1 MKIQLKKQNRHQ
13 EEPANQTAIQAKSLT
28 DIRPMDNTLAAPQ
41 RPQTEE
47 INHQQIQKKQGFN
60 FAEIPISG
68 KTEGSA
74 ARVQPKFNLSLQKK
88 LTVGQ
93 AGDKYEQEADHV
105 AEKVVKQIN
114 TPTTEKATSS
124 KGVQRQEEEEIQA
137 KADISDLQREG
148 EEEEEVQAK
157 ADSSAIQREG
167 EEEEEV
173 QAKADSSAI
182 QREGEEEEEVQAKAD
197 SSAIQREGEKEEELQ
212 AKSDSSA
219 IQREGEEEEELQ
231 AKSDSSAIQREGEE
245 EEELQA
251 KSDSSAIQREG
262 EEEEE
267 LQAKSDISAIQREG
281 EEEEELQAKPQ
292 NKALGGGAVSTD
304 IETTIQSAKS
314 GGSPLDAGLQSKMG
328 KAMGA
333 DFSGVKVH
341 TDSQSD
347 KLNRSL
353 SSRAF
358 ATGPNLFFKQG
369 EYNPGSRSGQELIAH
384 ELTHVVQQGA
394 SPVQAKRESV
404 THSTGANSVMLQ
416 MKKYIVKDNAH
427 ARDESLKNE
436 GIKYK
441 SGQEIEISDDPKEHK
456 IEATGNNKWYRIK
469 GSNPPQYIRA
479 TRLQL
484 YGTYIPQEKR
494 VKESDVKTENDKK
507 DGTKKRSTEIVKD
520 LLKVEKRN
528 FKDKH
533 GDTKTEEMTL
543 AKQIDLGKD
552 FLTDEAVKAIEELSA
567 IPNGKTFLSQNGMLT
582 QEEVAE
588 IAVDK
593 KVFGDWERV
602 EEHDFRRGLG
612 EIVPDV
618 RGEAV
623 LSPIKRL
630 QIATYQRDLGI
641 KNEKFRQTP
650 GYLRYEANQLKK
662 GSQEH
667 KKNIYEKDTK
677 MWEQT
682 LENKTNSEDKS
693 LEKYKEQTESAN
705 SILRRIFIILHDGL
719 KYRDDQKQNIF
730 KDWDESVAVALSHGG
745 RVMINLPP
753 IKQNENENEFIQW
766 LFGASPESDLTR
778 KPQSYD
784 KIKNPNNKS
793 DHYKA
798 KVDTRIASSHN
809 VKVTESSLEEEKSN
823 TFDIKGKTGLKSTI
837 KHYGMDIPLGGLG
850 NEDLAGD
857 AILPDGRHGHIYIYY
872 RPPSL
877 TLPGSVLIGA
887 ETSRM
892 AHTDVFGM
900 YHDQRGAPAEFS
912 STGTSK
918 GGRIG
923 GEFGGRVVDYTKTG
937 TKTEKHLIGKDTTKN
952 VLEVKDSN
960 WLQRLRRAEQN
971 VQAGLITSKEL
982 VGKASKEVEQKLF
995 AERPSKI
1002 PEEQPLSTENANN
1015 SASLETEEENI
1026 NQETENN
1033 LNTEQKEEEQP

>member
-13 EEPANQTAIQAKSLT
+13 PESVNQTGIQAKSLT
-28 DIRPMDNTLAAPQ
+28 DIRPMDNALVTPQ
-41 RPQTEE
+41 KHQTED

-60 FAEIPISG
+60 FAEIPITGNTDRS
-68 KTEGSA
+68 TS
-74 ARVQPKFNLSLQKK
+74 RIQPKFNLPLQKK
-88 LTVGQ
+88 LTVGE
-93 AGDKYEQEADHV
+93 AGDKYEQEADSV
-105 AEKVVKQIN
+105 AEKVVKKIN
-114 TPTTEKATSS
+114 TPSGEQSTSGQ
-124 KGVQRQEEEEIQA
+124 GVQRQEEEDLQM
-137 KADISDLQREG
+137 KPDISSIQRQEG
-148 EEEEEVQAK
+148 EEEE
-157 ADSSAIQREG
+157 I
-167 EEEEEV
+167 
-173 QAKADSSAI
+173 
-182 QREGEEEEEVQAKAD
+182 
-197 SSAIQREGEKEEELQ
+197 Q
-212 AKSDSSA
+212 AKSTQPDQQVMAGGDASTELETS
-219 IQREGEEEEELQ
+219 IQT
-231 AKSDSSAIQREGEE
+231 AK
-245 EEELQA
+245 
-251 KSDSSAIQREG
+251 
-262 EEEEE
+262 
-267 LQAKSDISAIQREG
+267 
-281 EEEEELQAKPQ
+281 
-292 NKALGGGAVSTD
+292 GGG
-304 IETTIQSAKS
+304 Q
-314 GGSPLDAGLQSKMG
+314 PLDGGLQRKMG

-358 ATGPNLFFKQG
+358 ATGPNLFFKRG

-394 SPVQAKRESV
+394 SPIQSKRESV
-404 THSTGANSVMLQ
+404 THSTGSNSVMLQ
-416 MKKYIVKDNAH
+416 MKKYTVKDNAH

-441 SGQEIEISDDPKEHK
+441 SGQEIEISDNPKDHI

-469 GSNPPQYIRA
+469 DSNPPQYIRA

-484 YGTYIPQEKR
+484 YGTYIPEKSR
-494 VKESDVKTENDKK
+494 VKESEVKTENDEK
-507 DGTKKRSTEIVKD
+507 DETKKPSKEIVKD
-520 LLKVEKRN
+520 LLKVENRK

-533 GDTKTEEMTL
+533 GDIKSEKMTL

-552 FLTDEAVKAIEELSA
+552 FLPDEAVKAIEELSA
-567 IPNGKTFLSQNGMLT
+567 IPKGKTFLSQNGMLT

-602 EEHDFRRGLG
+602 EEHDFSNWTGGKRSGL
-612 EIVPDV
+612 VPDV

-623 LSPIKRL
+623 LSPIQRL

-641 KNEKFRQTP
+641 KDEKFRQTP

-662 GSQEH
+662 GSDDKY

-682 LENKTNSEDKS
+682 LDNQTNSKDES
-693 LEKYKEQTESAN
+693 LEKYKEQTDSAN

-719 KYRDDQKQNIF
+719 KYREDQKQNIF

-753 IKQNENENEFIQW
+753 IKQDENENEFIQW
-766 LFGASPESDLTR
+766 LFGASPESDQTR
-778 KPQSYD
+778 KPQSYN
-784 KIKNPNNKS
+784 KIKDPNNKS

-823 TFDIKGKTGLKSTI
+823 TFDVKGKTGLKSTI

-857 AILPDGRHGHIYIYY
+857 VILPDGRHGHIYIYY

-923 GEFGGRVVDYTKTG
+923 GEFGGRVVDYTKTV
-937 TKTEKHLIGKDTTKN
+937 TKTEKRRLLPDTTKD
-952 VLEVKDSN
+952 VLEVKDPN
-960 WLQRLRRAEQN
+960 WLQRLRQAEQN

-982 VGKASKEVEQKLF
+982 VGKASKEVEKKLF
-995 AERPSKI
+995 SP
-1002 PEEQPLSTENANN
+1002 PEEQSLSAENANN
-1015 SASLETEEENI
+1015 SASSEIEDENM
-1026 NQETENN
+1026 NQETQNN
-1033 LNTEQKEEEQP
+1033 VNTEQEENE

>member
-1 MKIQLKKQNRHQ
+1 MKVRLKKQNRH
-13 EEPANQTAIQAKSLT
+13 EVESVNQTGIQAKSLT
-28 DIRPMDNTLAAPQ
+28 DIRPMDNALAAPQ
-41 RPQTEE
+41 KPQTQE

-68 KTEGSA
+68 NTDESA
-74 ARVQPKFNLSLQKK
+74 ARIQPKFNLSLQKK
-88 LTVGQ
+88 LTVGA
-93 AGDKYEQEADHV
+93 AGDKYEQEADSV

-114 TPTTEKATSS
+114 TPSGEQSTSGQ
-124 KGVQRQEEEEIQA
+124 GVQRQEA
-137 KADISDLQREG
+137 
-148 EEEEEVQAK
+148 EEEELQAK
-157 ADSSAIQREG
+157 SDISNIQREG
-167 EEEEEV
+167 EEEEEI
-173 QAKADSSAI
+173 QAKSDISNI
-182 QREGEEEEEVQAKAD
+182 QREGEEEEE
-197 SSAIQREGEKEEELQ
+197 IQ
-212 AKSDSSA
+212 AKSDISN
-219 IQREGEEEEELQ
+219 IQREGEEEEIQ
-231 AKSDSSAIQREGEE
+231 AKPDISNIQREGEE
-245 EEELQA
+245 EE
-251 KSDSSAIQREG
+251 I
-262 EEEEE
+262 
-267 LQAKSDISAIQREG
+267 QAKSDISAIQREG
-281 EEEEELQAKPQ
+281 EEEEIQAKSDISAIQREGEEEEIQAKPQ
-292 NKALGGGAVSTD
+292 NKSLGGGAVSTD

-314 GGSPLDAGLQSKMG
+314 GGSPLDAGLQQKMG

-341 TDSQSD
+341 TDSQAD

-358 ATGPNLFFKQG
+358 ATGPNLFFKRG

-394 SPVQAKRESV
+394 SKIQSKRESV
-404 THSTGANSVMLQ
+404 THSTGSNSVMLQ
-416 MKKYIVKDNAH
+416 MKKYTVKDTAQ
-427 ARDESLKNE
+427 ARDESLKNK
-436 GIKYK
+436 GAKYK
-441 SGQEIEISDDPKEHK
+441 SGQEIEISDDPKDHK

-469 GSNPPQYIRA
+469 DSNPPQYIRA

-484 YGTYIPQEKR
+484 YGTYIPEKSR
-494 VKESDVKTENDKK
+494 VKESEVKTENDEK
-507 DGTKKRSTEIVKD
+507 DETKKPSKEIVKD
-520 LLKVEKRN
+520 LLKVENRK

-533 GDTKTEEMTL
+533 GDIKSEKMTL

-552 FLTDEAVKAIEELSA
+552 FLPDEAVKAIEELSA
-567 IPNGKTFLSQNGMLT
+567 IPKGKTFLSQNGMLT

-602 EEHDFRRGLG
+602 EEHDFSNWTGGKRSGL
-612 EIVPDV
+612 VPDV

-623 LSPIKRL
+623 LSPIQRL

-641 KNEKFRQTP
+641 KDEKFRQTP

-662 GSQEH
+662 GSDDKY

-682 LENKTNSEDKS
+682 LDNQTNSKDES

-719 KYRDDQKQNIF
+719 KYREDEKPNIF

-766 LFGASPESDLTR
+766 LFGASPESDQTR
-778 KPQSYD
+778 KPQSYN
-784 KIKNPNNKS
+784 KIKDPNNKS

-823 TFDIKGKTGLKSTI
+823 TFDVKGKTGLKSTI

-952 VLEVKDSN
+952 VLEVKDPN
-960 WLQRLRRAEQN
+960 WLQQLRQAEEK

-995 AERPSKI
+995 GDRLSKR
-1002 PEEQPLSTENANN
+1002 PEEQPVSTENANN
-1015 SASLETEEENI
+1015 SASSENEDENM
-1026 NQETENN
+1026 NQETQNN
-1033 LNTEQKEEEQP
+1033 VNTEQEENE

>member
-1 MKIQLKKQNRHQ
+1 MKVRLKKQNRH
-13 EEPANQTAIQAKSLT
+13 EVESVNQTGIQAKSLT
-28 DIRPMDNTLAAPQ
+28 DIRPMDNALAAPQ
-41 RPQTEE
+41 KPQTQE

-68 KTEGSA
+68 NTDESA
-74 ARVQPKFNLSLQKK
+74 ARIQPKFNLSLQKK
-88 LTVGQ
+88 LTVGA
-93 AGDKYEQEADHV
+93 AGDKYEQEADSV
-105 AEKVVKQIN
+105 AEKVVKKIN
-114 TPTTEKATSS
+114 TSATEKATSS
-124 KGVQRQEEEEIQA
+124 KGVQRQEEEEEIQA
-137 KADISDLQREG
+137 KPDN
-148 EEEEEVQAK
+148 
-157 ADSSAIQREG
+157 SAIQREG
-167 EEEEEV
+167 EEEE
-173 QAKADSSAI
+173 I
-182 QREGEEEEEVQAKAD
+182 
-197 SSAIQREGEKEEELQ
+197 Q
-212 AKSDSSA
+212 AKS
-219 IQREGEEEEELQ
+219 
-231 AKSDSSAIQREGEE
+231 
-245 EEELQA
+245 
-251 KSDSSAIQREG
+251 
-262 EEEEE
+262 
-267 LQAKSDISAIQREG
+267 
-281 EEEEELQAKPQ
+281 Q
-292 NKALGGGAVSTD
+292 NKTLGGGAVSTD

-314 GGSPLDAGLQSKMG
+314 VGSPLDAGLQRKMG

-358 ATGPNLFFKQG
+358 ATGPNLFFKRG

-394 SPVQAKRESV
+394 SPIQSKRESV
-404 THSTGANSVMLQ
+404 THSTGSNSVMLQ
-416 MKKYIVKDNAH
+416 MKKYTVKDNAQ
-427 ARDESLKNE
+427 ARDESLKNK
-436 GIKYK
+436 GAKYK
-441 SGQEIEISDDPKEHK
+441 SGQEIEISDDPKDHK

-469 GSNPPQYIRA
+469 DSNPPQYIRA

-484 YGTYIPQEKR
+484 YGTYIPEKSR
-494 VKESDVKTENDKK
+494 VKESDVKTENDEKE
-507 DGTKKRSTEIVKD
+507 GTKKRSTEIVKD
-520 LLKVEKRN
+520 LLKVEKRK

-533 GDTKTEEMTL
+533 GKEKTESMDL
-543 AKQIDLGKD
+543 AKQIDLKRQ
-552 FLTDEAVKAIEELSA
+552 FLPDEAVKAIEELSN

-602 EEHDFRRGLG
+602 EEHDFRKMTVGLM
-612 EIVPDV
+612 PDV

-641 KNEKFRQTP
+641 KDEKFRQTP
-650 GYLRYEANQLKK
+650 GYLRYEANELKK

-667 KKNIYEKDTK
+667 KKDIYEKDTK

-682 LENKTNSEDKS
+682 LDNQTNSEDES

-719 KYRDDQKQNIF
+719 KYREDEKPNIF

-766 LFGASPESDLTR
+766 LFGTSPESDLTR

-784 KIKNPNNKS
+784 KIKDPNNKS

-823 TFDIKGKTGLKSTI
+823 TFDVKGKTGLKSTI

-857 AILPDGRHGHIYIYY
+857 VILPDGRHGHIYIYY

-923 GEFGGRVVDYTKTG
+923 GEFGGRVVDYTKTV
-937 TKTEKHLIGKDTTKN
+937 TKTEKRRLLPDTTKD
-952 VLEVKDSN
+952 VLEVKDPN
-960 WLQRLRRAEQN
+960 WLQRLRQAEQN

-982 VGKASKEVEQKLF
+982 VGKASKEVEKKLF
-995 AERPSKI
+995 SP
-1002 PEEQPLSTENANN
+1002 PEEQSLSAENANN
-1015 SASLETEEENI
+1015 SASSEIEDESM
-1026 NQETENN
+1026 NQETQNN
-1033 LNTEQKEEEQP
+1033 LNTEQEENE

>member
-1 MKIQLKKQNRHQ
+1 MKVRLKKQNRH
-13 EEPANQTAIQAKSLT
+13 EVESVNQTGIQAKSLT
-28 DIRPMDNTLAAPQ
+28 DIRPMDNGLVTPQ
-41 RPQTEE
+41 KHQTED
-47 INHQQIQKKQGFN
+47 INHQQIQKKPGFN
-60 FAEIPISG
+60 FAEIPITGNTDRS
-68 KTEGSA
+68 TS
-74 ARVQPKFNLSLQKK
+74 RIQPKFNLSLQKK
-88 LTVGQ
+88 LTVGE
-93 AGDKYEQEADHV
+93 AGDKYEQEADSV
-105 AEKVVKQIN
+105 AEKVVKKIN
-114 TPTTEKATSS
+114 TSATEKATSS
-124 KGVQRQEEEEIQA
+124 KGVQRQEEEEEIQA
-137 KADISDLQREG
+137 KPDN
-148 EEEEEVQAK
+148 
-157 ADSSAIQREG
+157 SAIQREG
-167 EEEEEV
+167 EEEE
-173 QAKADSSAI
+173 I
-182 QREGEEEEEVQAKAD
+182 
-197 SSAIQREGEKEEELQ
+197 Q
-212 AKSDSSA
+212 AKS
-219 IQREGEEEEELQ
+219 
-231 AKSDSSAIQREGEE
+231 
-245 EEELQA
+245 
-251 KSDSSAIQREG
+251 
-262 EEEEE
+262 
-267 LQAKSDISAIQREG
+267 
-281 EEEEELQAKPQ
+281 Q
-292 NKALGGGAVSTD
+292 NKTLGGGAVSTD

-314 GGSPLDAGLQSKMG
+314 VGSPLDAGLQRKMG

-358 ATGPNLFFKQG
+358 ATGPNLFFKRG

-394 SPVQAKRESV
+394 SPIQSKRESV
-404 THSTGANSVMLQ
+404 THSTGSNSVMLQ
-416 MKKYIVKDNAH
+416 MKKYTVKDNAQ
-427 ARDESLKNE
+427 ARDESLKNK
-436 GIKYK
+436 GAKYK
-441 SGQEIEISDDPKEHK
+441 SGQEIEISDDPKDHK

-469 GSNPPQYIRA
+469 DSNPPQYIRA

-484 YGTYIPQEKR
+484 YGTYIPEKSR
-494 VKESDVKTENDKK
+494 VKESDVKTENDEKE
-507 DGTKKRSTEIVKD
+507 GTKKRSTEIVKD
-520 LLKVEKRN
+520 LLKVEKRK

-533 GDTKTEEMTL
+533 GKEKTESMDL
-543 AKQIDLGKD
+543 AKQIDLKRQ
-552 FLTDEAVKAIEELSA
+552 FLPDEAVKAIEELSN

-602 EEHDFRRGLG
+602 EEHDFRKMTVGLM
-612 EIVPDV
+612 PDV

-641 KNEKFRQTP
+641 KDEKFRQTP
-650 GYLRYEANQLKK
+650 GYLRYEANELKK

-667 KKNIYEKDTK
+667 KKDIYEKDTK

-682 LENKTNSEDKS
+682 LDNQTNSEDES

-719 KYRDDQKQNIF
+719 KYREDEKPNIF

-766 LFGASPESDLTR
+766 LFGTSPESDLTR

-784 KIKNPNNKS
+784 KIKDPNNKS

-823 TFDIKGKTGLKSTI
+823 TFDVKGKTGLKSTI

-857 AILPDGRHGHIYIYY
+857 VILPDGRHGHIYIYY

-923 GEFGGRVVDYTKTG
+923 GEFGGRVVDYTKTV
-937 TKTEKHLIGKDTTKN
+937 TKTEKRRLLPDTTKD
-952 VLEVKDSN
+952 VLEVKDPN
-960 WLQRLRRAEQN
+960 WLQRLRQAEQN

-982 VGKASKEVEQKLF
+982 VGKASKEVEKKLF
-995 AERPSKI
+995 SP
-1002 PEEQPLSTENANN
+1002 PEEQSLSAENANN
-1015 SASLETEEENI
+1015 SASSEIEDESM
-1026 NQETENN
+1026 NQETQNN
-1033 LNTEQKEEEQP
+1033 LNTEQEENE

>member
-1 MKIQLKKQNRHQ
+1 MKVRLKKQNRH
-13 EEPANQTAIQAKSLT
+13 EVESVNQTGIQAKSLT
-28 DIRPMDNTLAAPQ
+28 DIRPMDNGLVTPQ
-41 RPQTEE
+41 KTQTED
-47 INHQQIQKKQGFN
+47 INHQQIQKKPGFN
-60 FAEIPISG
+60 FAEIPITG
-68 KTEGSA
+68 NTDGSPS
-74 ARVQPKFNLSLQKK
+74 RIQPKFNLSLQKK
-88 LTVGQ
+88 LTVGA
-93 AGDKYEQEADHV
+93 AGDKYEQEADIV
-105 AEKVVKQIN
+105 AEKVVKKIN
-114 TPTTEKATSS
+114 TSATEKATSS
-124 KGVQRQEEEEIQA
+124 KGVQRQEEEEEIQA
-137 KADISDLQREG
+137 KPDN
-148 EEEEEVQAK
+148 
-157 ADSSAIQREG
+157 SAIQREG
-167 EEEEEV
+167 EEEE
-173 QAKADSSAI
+173 I
-182 QREGEEEEEVQAKAD
+182 
-197 SSAIQREGEKEEELQ
+197 Q
-212 AKSDSSA
+212 AKS
-219 IQREGEEEEELQ
+219 
-231 AKSDSSAIQREGEE
+231 
-245 EEELQA
+245 
-251 KSDSSAIQREG
+251 
-262 EEEEE
+262 
-267 LQAKSDISAIQREG
+267 
-281 EEEEELQAKPQ
+281 Q
-292 NKALGGGAVSTD
+292 NKTLGGGAVSTD

-314 GGSPLDAGLQSKMG
+314 VGSPLDAGLQRKMG

-358 ATGPNLFFKQG
+358 ATGPNLFFKRG

-394 SPVQAKRESV
+394 SPIQSKRESV
-404 THSTGANSVMLQ
+404 THSTGSNSVMLQ
-416 MKKYIVKDNAH
+416 MKKYTVKDNAQ
-427 ARDESLKNE
+427 ARDESLKNK
-436 GIKYK
+436 GAKYK
-441 SGQEIEISDDPKEHK
+441 SGQEIEISDDPKDHK

-469 GSNPPQYIRA
+469 DSNPPQYIRA

-484 YGTYIPQEKR
+484 YGTYIPEKSR
-494 VKESDVKTENDKK
+494 VKESDVKTENDEKE
-507 DGTKKRSTEIVKD
+507 GTKKRSTEIVKD
-520 LLKVEKRN
+520 LLKVEKRK

-533 GDTKTEEMTL
+533 GKEKTESMDL
-543 AKQIDLGKD
+543 AKQIDLKRQ
-552 FLTDEAVKAIEELSA
+552 FLPDEAVKAIEELSN

-602 EEHDFRRGLG
+602 EEHDFRKMTVGLM
-612 EIVPDV
+612 PDV

-641 KNEKFRQTP
+641 KDEKFRQTP
-650 GYLRYEANQLKK
+650 GYLRYEANELKK

-667 KKNIYEKDTK
+667 KKDIYEKDTK

-682 LENKTNSEDKS
+682 LDNQTNSEDES

-719 KYRDDQKQNIF
+719 KYREDEKPNIF

-766 LFGASPESDLTR
+766 LFGTSPESDLTR

-784 KIKNPNNKS
+784 KIKDPNNKS

-809 VKVTESSLEEEKSN
+809 VNVTESSLEEEKSN
-823 TFDIKGKTGLKSTI
+823 TFDVKGKTGLKSTI

-952 VLEVKDSN
+952 VLEVKDPN
-960 WLQRLRRAEQN
+960 WLQQLRQAEEK

-995 AERPSKI
+995 GDRLSKR
-1002 PEEQPLSTENANN
+1002 PEEQPVSTENANN
-1015 SASLETEEENI
+1015 SASSENEDENM
-1026 NQETENN
+1026 NQETQNN
-1033 LNTEQKEEEQP
+1033 VNTEQEENE

>member
-1 MKIQLKKQNRHQ
+1 MKVRLKKQNRH
-13 EEPANQTAIQAKSLT
+13 EVESVNQTGIQAKSLT
-28 DIRPMDNTLAAPQ
+28 DIRPMDNGLVTPQ
-41 RPQTEE
+41 KTQTED
-47 INHQQIQKKQGFN
+47 INHQQIQKKPGFN
-60 FAEIPISG
+60 FAEIPITG
-68 KTEGSA
+68 NTDGSPS
-74 ARVQPKFNLSLQKK
+74 RIQPKFNLSLQKK
-88 LTVGQ
+88 LTVGA
-93 AGDKYEQEADHV
+93 AGDKYEQEADSV
-105 AEKVVKQIN
+105 AEKVVKKIN
-114 TPTTEKATSS
+114 TPSGEQSTSGQ
-124 KGVQRQEEEEIQA
+124 GVQRQEEEDLQM
-137 KADISDLQREG
+137 KPDISSIQRQEG
-148 EEEEEVQAK
+148 EEEE
-157 ADSSAIQREG
+157 I
-167 EEEEEV
+167 
-173 QAKADSSAI
+173 
-182 QREGEEEEEVQAKAD
+182 
-197 SSAIQREGEKEEELQ
+197 Q
-212 AKSDSSA
+212 AKSTQPDQQVMAGGDASTELETS
-219 IQREGEEEEELQ
+219 IQT
-231 AKSDSSAIQREGEE
+231 AK
-245 EEELQA
+245 
-251 KSDSSAIQREG
+251 
-262 EEEEE
+262 
-267 LQAKSDISAIQREG
+267 
-281 EEEEELQAKPQ
+281 
-292 NKALGGGAVSTD
+292 GGG
-304 IETTIQSAKS
+304 Q
-314 GGSPLDAGLQSKMG
+314 PLDGGLQRKMG

-358 ATGPNLFFKQG
+358 ATGPNLFFKRG

-394 SPVQAKRESV
+394 SPIQSKRESV
-404 THSTGANSVMLQ
+404 THSTGSNSVMLQ
-416 MKKYIVKDNAH
+416 MKKYTVKDNAH

-441 SGQEIEISDDPKEHK
+441 SGQEIEISDNPKDHI

-469 GSNPPQYIRA
+469 DSNPPQYIRA

-484 YGTYIPQEKR
+484 YGTYIPEKSR
-494 VKESDVKTENDKK
+494 VKESEVKTENDEK
-507 DGTKKRSTEIVKD
+507 DETKKPSKEIVKD
-520 LLKVEKRN
+520 LLKVENRK

-533 GDTKTEEMTL
+533 GDIKSEKMTL

-552 FLTDEAVKAIEELSA
+552 FLPDEAVKAIEELSA
-567 IPNGKTFLSQNGMLT
+567 IPKGKTFLSQNGMLT

-602 EEHDFRRGLG
+602 EEHDFRKMTVGLM
-612 EIVPDV
+612 PDV

-641 KNEKFRQTP
+641 KDEKFRQTP
-650 GYLRYEANQLKK
+650 GYLRYEANELKK

-667 KKNIYEKDTK
+667 KKDIYEKDTK

-682 LENKTNSEDKS
+682 LDNQTNSEDES

-719 KYRDDQKQNIF
+719 KYREDEKPNIF

-753 IKQNENENEFIQW
+753 IKQDENENEFIQW

-778 KPQSYD
+778 KPQSYN
-784 KIKNPNNKS
+784 KIKDPNNKS

-809 VKVTESSLEEEKSN
+809 VNVTESSLEEEKSN
-823 TFDIKGKTGLKSTI
+823 TFDVKGKTGLKSTI

-857 AILPDGRHGHIYIYY
+857 VILPDGRHGHIYIYY

-952 VLEVKDSN
+952 VLEVKDPN
-960 WLQRLRRAEQN
+960 WLQQLREAEEK
-971 VQAGLITSKEL
+971 VKDGLITSKEL

-995 AERPSKI
+995 GDRLSKR
-1002 PEEQPLSTENANN
+1002 PEEQPVSTENANN
-1015 SASLETEEENI
+1015 SASSENEDENM
-1026 NQETENN
+1026 NQETQNN
-1033 LNTEQKEEEQP
+1033 VNTEQEENE

>member
-1 MKIQLKKQNRHQ
+1 MKVRLKKQNRH
-13 EEPANQTAIQAKSLT
+13 EVESVNQTGIQAKSLT
-28 DIRPMDNTLAAPQ
+28 DIRPMDNGLVTPH
-41 RPQTEE
+41 QTQSED
-47 INHQQIQKKQGFN
+47 INHQQIQKKPGFN
-60 FAEIPISG
+60 FAEIPITG
-68 KTEGSA
+68 NTDGSPS
-74 ARVQPKFNLSLQKK
+74 RIQPKFNLSLQKK
-88 LTVGQ
+88 LTVGA
-93 AGDKYEQEADHV
+93 AGDKYEQEADIV
-105 AEKVVKQIN
+105 AEKVVKKIN
-114 TPTTEKATSS
+114 TSATEKATSS
-124 KGVQRQEEEEIQA
+124 KGVQRQEEEEEIQA
-137 KADISDLQREG
+137 KPDN
-148 EEEEEVQAK
+148 
-157 ADSSAIQREG
+157 SAIQREG
-167 EEEEEV
+167 EEEE
-173 QAKADSSAI
+173 I
-182 QREGEEEEEVQAKAD
+182 
-197 SSAIQREGEKEEELQ
+197 Q
-212 AKSDSSA
+212 AKS
-219 IQREGEEEEELQ
+219 
-231 AKSDSSAIQREGEE
+231 
-245 EEELQA
+245 
-251 KSDSSAIQREG
+251 
-262 EEEEE
+262 
-267 LQAKSDISAIQREG
+267 
-281 EEEEELQAKPQ
+281 Q
-292 NKALGGGAVSTD
+292 NKTLGGGAVSTD

-314 GGSPLDAGLQSKMG
+314 VGSPLDAGLQRKMG

-358 ATGPNLFFKQG
+358 ATGPNLFFKRG

-394 SPVQAKRESV
+394 SPIQSKRESV
-404 THSTGANSVMLQ
+404 THSTGSNSVMLQ
-416 MKKYIVKDNAH
+416 MKKYTVKDNAQ
-427 ARDESLKNE
+427 ARDESLKNK
-436 GIKYK
+436 GAKYK
-441 SGQEIEISDDPKEHK
+441 SGQEIEISDDPKDHK

-469 GSNPPQYIRA
+469 DSNPPQYIRA

-484 YGTYIPQEKR
+484 YGTYIPEKSR
-494 VKESDVKTENDKK
+494 VKESDVKTENDEKE
-507 DGTKKRSTEIVKD
+507 GTKKRSTEIVKD
-520 LLKVEKRN
+520 LLKVEKRK

-533 GDTKTEEMTL
+533 GKEKTESMDL
-543 AKQIDLGKD
+543 AKQIDLKRQ
-552 FLTDEAVKAIEELSA
+552 FLPDEAVKAIEELSN

-602 EEHDFRRGLG
+602 EEHDFRKMTVGLM
-612 EIVPDV
+612 PDV

-641 KNEKFRQTP
+641 KDEKFRQTP
-650 GYLRYEANQLKK
+650 GYLRYEANELKK

-667 KKNIYEKDTK
+667 KKDIYEKDTK

-682 LENKTNSEDKS
+682 LDNQTNSEDES

-719 KYRDDQKQNIF
+719 KYREDEKPNIF

-766 LFGASPESDLTR
+766 LFGTSPESDLTR

-784 KIKNPNNKS
+784 KIKDPNNKS

-809 VKVTESSLEEEKSN
+809 VNVTESSLEEEKSN
-823 TFDIKGKTGLKSTI
+823 TFDVKGKTGLKSTI

-952 VLEVKDSN
+952 VLEVKDPN
-960 WLQRLRRAEQN
+960 WLQQLRQAEEK

-995 AERPSKI
+995 GDRLSKR
-1002 PEEQPLSTENANN
+1002 PEEQPVSTENANN
-1015 SASLETEEENI
+1015 SASSENEDENM
-1026 NQETENN
+1026 NQETQNN
-1033 LNTEQKEEEQP
+1033 VNTEQEENE

>member
-1 MKIQLKKQNRHQ
+1 MKVRLKKQNRH
-13 EEPANQTAIQAKSLT
+13 EVESVNQTGIQAKSLT
-28 DIRPMDNTLAAPQ
+28 DIRPMDNGLVTPQ
-41 RPQTEE
+41 KTQTED
-47 INHQQIQKKQGFN
+47 INHQQIQKKPGFN
-60 FAEIPISG
+60 FAEIPITG
-68 KTEGSA
+68 NTDGSPS
-74 ARVQPKFNLSLQKK
+74 RIQPKFNLSLQKK
-88 LTVGQ
+88 LTVGA
-93 AGDKYEQEADHV
+93 AGDKYEQEADSV
-105 AEKVVKQIN
+105 AEKVVKKIN
-114 TPTTEKATSS
+114 TPATEKATSS
-124 KGVQRQEEEEIQA
+124 KGVQRQEEEEEIQA
-137 KADISDLQREG
+137 KPDN
-148 EEEEEVQAK
+148 
-157 ADSSAIQREG
+157 SAIQREG
-167 EEEEEV
+167 EEEE
-173 QAKADSSAI
+173 I
-182 QREGEEEEEVQAKAD
+182 
-197 SSAIQREGEKEEELQ
+197 Q
-212 AKSDSSA
+212 AKS
-219 IQREGEEEEELQ
+219 
-231 AKSDSSAIQREGEE
+231 
-245 EEELQA
+245 
-251 KSDSSAIQREG
+251 
-262 EEEEE
+262 
-267 LQAKSDISAIQREG
+267 
-281 EEEEELQAKPQ
+281 Q
-292 NKALGGGAVSTD
+292 NKTLGGGAVSTD

-314 GGSPLDAGLQSKMG
+314 VGSPLDAGLQRKMG

-358 ATGPNLFFKQG
+358 ATGPNLFFKRG

-394 SPVQAKRESV
+394 SPIQSKRESV
-404 THSTGANSVMLQ
+404 THSTGSNSVMLQ
-416 MKKYIVKDNAH
+416 MKKYTVKDNAH

-441 SGQEIEISDDPKEHK
+441 SGQEIEISDNPKDHI

-469 GSNPPQYIRA
+469 DSNPPQYIRA

-484 YGTYIPQEKR
+484 YGTYIPEKSR
-494 VKESDVKTENDKK
+494 VKESEVKTENDEK
-507 DGTKKRSTEIVKD
+507 DETKKPSKEIVKD
-520 LLKVEKRN
+520 LLKVENRK

-533 GDTKTEEMTL
+533 GDIKSEKMTL

-552 FLTDEAVKAIEELSA
+552 FLPDEAVKAIEELSA
-567 IPNGKTFLSQNGMLT
+567 IPKGKTFLSQNGMLT

-602 EEHDFRRGLG
+602 EEHDFSNWTGGKRSGL
-612 EIVPDV
+612 VPDV

-623 LSPIKRL
+623 LSPIQRL

-641 KNEKFRQTP
+641 KDEKFRQTP

-662 GSQEH
+662 GSDDKY

-682 LENKTNSEDKS
+682 LDNQTNSKDES
-693 LEKYKEQTESAN
+693 LEKYKEQTDSAN

-719 KYRDDQKQNIF
+719 KYREDQKQNIF

-753 IKQNENENEFIQW
+753 IKQDENENEFIQW
-766 LFGASPESDLTR
+766 LFGASPESDQTR
-778 KPQSYD
+778 KPQSYN
-784 KIKNPNNKS
+784 KIKDPNNKS

-823 TFDIKGKTGLKSTI
+823 TFDVKGKTGLKSTI

-857 AILPDGRHGHIYIYY
+857 VILPDGRHGHIYIYY

-923 GEFGGRVVDYTKTG
+923 GEFGGRVVDYTKTV
-937 TKTEKHLIGKDTTKN
+937 TKTEKRRLLPDTTKD
-952 VLEVKDSN
+952 VLEVKDPN
-960 WLQRLRRAEQN
+960 WLQRLRQAEQN

-982 VGKASKEVEQKLF
+982 VGKASKEVEKKLF
-995 AERPSKI
+995 SP
-1002 PEEQPLSTENANN
+1002 PEEQSLSAENANN
-1015 SASLETEEENI
+1015 SASSEIEDESM
-1026 NQETENN
+1026 NQETQNN
-1033 LNTEQKEEEQP
+1033 LNTEQEENE

>member
-1 MKIQLKKQNRHQ
+1 MKVRLKKQNRH
-13 EEPANQTAIQAKSLT
+13 EVESVNQTGIQAKSLT
-28 DIRPMDNTLAAPQ
+28 DIRPMDNALAAPQ
-41 RPQTEE
+41 KPQTQE

-60 FAEIPISG
+60 FAEIPITG
-68 KTEGSA
+68 NTDGSPS
-74 ARVQPKFNLSLQKK
+74 RIQPKFNLSLQKK
-88 LTVGQ
+88 LTVGE
-93 AGDKYEQEADHV
+93 AGDKYEQEADSV
-105 AEKVVKQIN
+105 AEKVVKKIN
-114 TPTTEKATSS
+114 TPSGEQSTSGQ
-124 KGVQRQEEEEIQA
+124 GVQRQEEEDLQMKPDISSIQRQEGEEEIQA
-137 KADISDLQREG
+137 KSTQPDQQVMAGGDASTELETSIQTAKGGGQPLDGGLQR
-148 EEEEEVQAK
+148 
-157 ADSSAIQREG
+157 
-167 EEEEEV
+167 
-173 QAKADSSAI
+173 
-182 QREGEEEEEVQAKAD
+182 
-197 SSAIQREGEKEEELQ
+197 
-212 AKSDSSA
+212 
-219 IQREGEEEEELQ
+219 
-231 AKSDSSAIQREGEE
+231 
-245 EEELQA
+245 
-251 KSDSSAIQREG
+251 
-262 EEEEE
+262 
-267 LQAKSDISAIQREG
+267 
-281 EEEEELQAKPQ
+281 
-292 NKALGGGAVSTD
+292 
-304 IETTIQSAKS
+304 
-314 GGSPLDAGLQSKMG
+314 KMG

-358 ATGPNLFFKQG
+358 ATGPNLFFKRG

-394 SPVQAKRESV
+394 SPIQSKRESV
-404 THSTGANSVMLQ
+404 THSTGSNSVMLQ
-416 MKKYIVKDNAH
+416 MKKYTVKDNAH

-441 SGQEIEISDDPKEHK
+441 SGQEIEISDNPKDHI

-469 GSNPPQYIRA
+469 DSNPPQYIRA

-484 YGTYIPQEKR
+484 YGTYIPEKSR
-494 VKESDVKTENDKK
+494 VKESEVKTENDEK
-507 DGTKKRSTEIVKD
+507 DETKKPSKEIVKD
-520 LLKVEKRN
+520 LLKVENRK

-533 GDTKTEEMTL
+533 GDIKSEKMTL

-552 FLTDEAVKAIEELSA
+552 FLPDEAVKAIEELSA
-567 IPNGKTFLSQNGMLT
+567 IPKGKTFLSQNGMLT

-602 EEHDFRRGLG
+602 EEHDFSNWTGGKRSGL
-612 EIVPDV
+612 VPDV

-623 LSPIKRL
+623 LSPIQRL

-641 KNEKFRQTP
+641 KDEKFRQTP

-662 GSQEH
+662 GSDDKY

-682 LENKTNSEDKS
+682 LDNQTNSKDES
-693 LEKYKEQTESAN
+693 LEKYKEQTDSAN

-719 KYRDDQKQNIF
+719 KYREDQKQNIF

-753 IKQNENENEFIQW
+753 IKQDENENEFIQW
-766 LFGASPESDLTR
+766 LFGASPESDQTR
-778 KPQSYD
+778 KPQSYN
-784 KIKNPNNKS
+784 KIKDPNNKS

-823 TFDIKGKTGLKSTI
+823 TFDVKGKTGLKSTI

-857 AILPDGRHGHIYIYY
+857 VILPDGRHGHIYIYY

-923 GEFGGRVVDYTKTG
+923 GEFGGRVVDYTKTV
-937 TKTEKHLIGKDTTKN
+937 TKTEKRRLLPDTTKD
-952 VLEVKDSN
+952 VLEVKDPN
-960 WLQRLRRAEQN
+960 WLQRLRQAEQN

-982 VGKASKEVEQKLF
+982 VGKASKEVEKKLF
-995 AERPSKI
+995 SP
-1002 PEEQPLSTENANN
+1002 PEEQSLSAENANN
-1015 SASLETEEENI
+1015 SASSEIEDENM
-1026 NQETENN
+1026 NQETQNN
-1033 LNTEQKEEEQP
+1033 LNTEQEENE

>member
-1 MKIQLKKQNRHQ
+1 MKVRLKKQNRH
-13 EEPANQTAIQAKSLT
+13 EVESVNQTGIQAKSLT
-28 DIRPMDNTLAAPQ
+28 DIRPMDNALAAPQ
-41 RPQTEE
+41 KPQTQE

-68 KTEGSA
+68 NTDESA
-74 ARVQPKFNLSLQKK
+74 ARIQPKFNLSLQKK
-88 LTVGQ
+88 LTVGA
-93 AGDKYEQEADHV
+93 AGDKYEQEADIV
-105 AEKVVKQIN
+105 AEKVVKKIN
-114 TPTTEKATSS
+114 TPATEKATSS
-124 KGVQRQEEEEIQA
+124 KGVQRQEEEEEIQA
-137 KADISDLQREG
+137 KPDN
-148 EEEEEVQAK
+148 
-157 ADSSAIQREG
+157 SAIQREG
-167 EEEEEV
+167 EEEE
-173 QAKADSSAI
+173 I
-182 QREGEEEEEVQAKAD
+182 
-197 SSAIQREGEKEEELQ
+197 Q
-212 AKSDSSA
+212 AKS
-219 IQREGEEEEELQ
+219 
-231 AKSDSSAIQREGEE
+231 
-245 EEELQA
+245 
-251 KSDSSAIQREG
+251 
-262 EEEEE
+262 
-267 LQAKSDISAIQREG
+267 
-281 EEEEELQAKPQ
+281 Q
-292 NKALGGGAVSTD
+292 NKTLGGGAVSTD

-314 GGSPLDAGLQSKMG
+314 GGSPLDAGLQQKMG

-358 ATGPNLFFKQG
+358 ATGPNLFFKRG

-394 SPVQAKRESV
+394 SPIQSKRESV
-404 THSTGANSVMLQ
+404 THSTGSNSVMLQ
-416 MKKYIVKDNAH
+416 MKKYTVKDNAQ
-427 ARDESLKNE
+427 ARDESLKNK
-436 GIKYK
+436 GAKYK
-441 SGQEIEISDDPKEHK
+441 SGQEIEISDDPKDHK

-469 GSNPPQYIRA
+469 DSNPPQYIRA

-484 YGTYIPQEKR
+484 YGTYIPEKSR
-494 VKESDVKTENDKK
+494 VKESDVKTENDEKE
-507 DGTKKRSTEIVKD
+507 GTKKRSTEIVKD
-520 LLKVEKRN
+520 LLKVEKRK

-533 GDTKTEEMTL
+533 GKEKTESMDL
-543 AKQIDLGKD
+543 AKQIDLKRQ
-552 FLTDEAVKAIEELSA
+552 FLPDEAVKAIEELSN

-602 EEHDFRRGLG
+602 EEHDFRKMTVGLM
-612 EIVPDV
+612 PDV

-641 KNEKFRQTP
+641 KDEKFRQTP
-650 GYLRYEANQLKK
+650 GYLRYEANELKK

-667 KKNIYEKDTK
+667 KKDIYEKDTK

-682 LENKTNSEDKS
+682 LDNQTNSEDES

-719 KYRDDQKQNIF
+719 KYREDQKQNIF

-753 IKQNENENEFIQW
+753 IKQDENENEFIQW

-778 KPQSYD
+778 KPQSYN
-784 KIKNPNNKS
+784 KIKDPNNKS

-823 TFDIKGKTGLKSTI
+823 TFDVKGKTGLKSTI

-857 AILPDGRHGHIYIYY
+857 VILPDGRHGHIYIYY

-923 GEFGGRVVDYTKTG
+923 GEFGGRVVDYTKTV
-937 TKTEKHLIGKDTTKN
+937 TKTEKRRLLPDTTKD
-952 VLEVKDSN
+952 VLEVKDPN
-960 WLQRLRRAEQN
+960 WLQRLRQAEQN

-982 VGKASKEVEQKLF
+982 VGKASKEVEKKLF
-995 AERPSKI
+995 SP
-1002 PEEQPLSTENANN
+1002 PEEQSLSAENANN
-1015 SASLETEEENI
+1015 SASSEIEDENM
-1026 NQETENN
+1026 NQETQNN
-1033 LNTEQKEEEQP
+1033 VNTEQEENE

>member
-1 MKIQLKKQNRHQ
+1 MKVRLKKQNRH
-13 EEPANQTAIQAKSLT
+13 EVESVNQTGIQAKSLT
-28 DIRPMDNTLAAPQ
+28 DIRPMDNALAAPQ
-41 RPQTEE
+41 KPQTQE

-60 FAEIPISG
+60 FAEIPITG
-68 KTEGSA
+68 NTDGSPS
-74 ARVQPKFNLSLQKK
+74 RIQPKFNLSLQKK
-88 LTVGQ
+88 LTVGE
-93 AGDKYEQEADHV
+93 AGDKYEQEADSV
-105 AEKVVKQIN
+105 AEKVVKKIN
-114 TPTTEKATSS
+114 TSATEKATSS
-124 KGVQRQEEEEIQA
+124 KGVQRQEEEEEIQA
-137 KADISDLQREG
+137 KPDN
-148 EEEEEVQAK
+148 
-157 ADSSAIQREG
+157 SAIQREG
-167 EEEEEV
+167 EEEE
-173 QAKADSSAI
+173 I
-182 QREGEEEEEVQAKAD
+182 
-197 SSAIQREGEKEEELQ
+197 Q
-212 AKSDSSA
+212 AKS
-219 IQREGEEEEELQ
+219 
-231 AKSDSSAIQREGEE
+231 
-245 EEELQA
+245 
-251 KSDSSAIQREG
+251 
-262 EEEEE
+262 
-267 LQAKSDISAIQREG
+267 
-281 EEEEELQAKPQ
+281 Q
-292 NKALGGGAVSTD
+292 NKTLGGGAVSTD

-314 GGSPLDAGLQSKMG
+314 VGSPLDAGLQRKMG

-358 ATGPNLFFKQG
+358 ATGPNLFFKRG

-394 SPVQAKRESV
+394 SPIQSKRESV
-404 THSTGANSVMLQ
+404 THSTGSNSVMLQ
-416 MKKYIVKDNAH
+416 MKKYTVKDNAQ
-427 ARDESLKNE
+427 ARDESLKNK
-436 GIKYK
+436 GAKYK
-441 SGQEIEISDDPKEHK
+441 SGQEIEISDDPKDHK

-469 GSNPPQYIRA
+469 DSNPPQYIRA

-484 YGTYIPQEKR
+484 YGTYIPEKSR
-494 VKESDVKTENDKK
+494 VKESDVKTENDEKE
-507 DGTKKRSTEIVKD
+507 GTKKRSTEIVKD
-520 LLKVEKRN
+520 LLKVEKRK

-533 GDTKTEEMTL
+533 GKEKTESMDL
-543 AKQIDLGKD
+543 AKQIDLKRQ
-552 FLTDEAVKAIEELSA
+552 FLPDEAVKAIEELSN

-602 EEHDFRRGLG
+602 EEHDFRKMTVGLM
-612 EIVPDV
+612 PDV

-641 KNEKFRQTP
+641 KDEKFRQTP
-650 GYLRYEANQLKK
+650 GYLRYEANELKK

-667 KKNIYEKDTK
+667 KKDIYEKDTK

-682 LENKTNSEDKS
+682 LDNQTNSEDES

-719 KYRDDQKQNIF
+719 KYREDEKPNIF

-766 LFGASPESDLTR
+766 LFGTSPESDLTR

-784 KIKNPNNKS
+784 KIKDPNNKS

-823 TFDIKGKTGLKSTI
+823 TFDVKGKTGLKSTI

-857 AILPDGRHGHIYIYY
+857 VILPDGRHGHIYIYY

-923 GEFGGRVVDYTKTG
+923 GEFGGRVVDYTKTV
-937 TKTEKHLIGKDTTKN
+937 TKTEKRRLLPDTTKD
-952 VLEVKDSN
+952 VLEVKDPN
-960 WLQRLRRAEQN
+960 WLQRLRQAEQN

-982 VGKASKEVEQKLF
+982 VGKASKEVEKKLF
-995 AERPSKI
+995 SP
-1002 PEEQPLSTENANN
+1002 PEEQSLSAENANN
-1015 SASLETEEENI
+1015 SASSEIEDESM
-1026 NQETENN
+1026 NQETQNN
-1033 LNTEQKEEEQP
+1033 LNTEQEENE

>member
-1 MKIQLKKQNRHQ
+1 MKVRLKKQNRH
-13 EEPANQTAIQAKSLT
+13 EVESVNQTGIQAKSLT
-28 DIRPMDNTLAAPQ
+28 DIRPMDNGLVTPQ
-41 RPQTEE
+41 KTQTED
-47 INHQQIQKKQGFN
+47 INHQQIQKKPGFN
-60 FAEIPISG
+60 FAEIPITG
-68 KTEGSA
+68 NTDGSPS
-74 ARVQPKFNLSLQKK
+74 RIQPKFNLSLQKK
-88 LTVGQ
+88 LTVGA
-93 AGDKYEQEADHV
+93 AGDKYEQEADIV
-105 AEKVVKQIN
+105 AEKVVKKIN
-114 TPTTEKATSS
+114 TSATEKATSS
-124 KGVQRQEEEEIQA
+124 KGVQRQEEEEEIQA
-137 KADISDLQREG
+137 KPDN
-148 EEEEEVQAK
+148 
-157 ADSSAIQREG
+157 SAIQREG
-167 EEEEEV
+167 EEEE
-173 QAKADSSAI
+173 I
-182 QREGEEEEEVQAKAD
+182 
-197 SSAIQREGEKEEELQ
+197 Q
-212 AKSDSSA
+212 AKS
-219 IQREGEEEEELQ
+219 
-231 AKSDSSAIQREGEE
+231 
-245 EEELQA
+245 
-251 KSDSSAIQREG
+251 
-262 EEEEE
+262 
-267 LQAKSDISAIQREG
+267 
-281 EEEEELQAKPQ
+281 Q
-292 NKALGGGAVSTD
+292 NKTLGGGAVSTD

-314 GGSPLDAGLQSKMG
+314 VGSPLDAGLQRKMG

-358 ATGPNLFFKQG
+358 ATGPNLFFKRG

-394 SPVQAKRESV
+394 SPIQSKRESV
-404 THSTGANSVMLQ
+404 THSTGSNSVMLQ
-416 MKKYIVKDNAH
+416 MKKYTVKDNAQ
-427 ARDESLKNE
+427 ARDESLKNK
-436 GIKYK
+436 GAKYK
-441 SGQEIEISDDPKEHK
+441 SGQEIEISDDPKDHK

-469 GSNPPQYIRA
+469 DSNPPQYIRA

-484 YGTYIPQEKR
+484 YGTYIPEKSR
-494 VKESDVKTENDKK
+494 VKESDVKTENDEKE
-507 DGTKKRSTEIVKD
+507 GTKKRSTEIVKD
-520 LLKVEKRN
+520 LLKVEKRK

-533 GDTKTEEMTL
+533 GKEKTESMDL
-543 AKQIDLGKD
+543 AKQIDLKRQ
-552 FLTDEAVKAIEELSA
+552 FLPDEAVKAIEELSN

-602 EEHDFRRGLG
+602 EEHDFRKMTVGLM
-612 EIVPDV
+612 PDV

-641 KNEKFRQTP
+641 KDEKFRQTP
-650 GYLRYEANQLKK
+650 GYLRYEANELKK

-667 KKNIYEKDTK
+667 KKDIYEKDTK

-682 LENKTNSEDKS
+682 LDNQTNSEDES

-719 KYRDDQKQNIF
+719 KYREDQKQNIF

-753 IKQNENENEFIQW
+753 IKQDENENEFIQW
-766 LFGASPESDLTR
+766 LFGTSPESDLTR

-784 KIKNPNNKS
+784 KIKDPNNKS

-809 VKVTESSLEEEKSN
+809 VNVTESSLEEEKSN
-823 TFDIKGKTGLKSTI
+823 TFDVKGKTGLKSTI

-952 VLEVKDSN
+952 VLEVKDPN
-960 WLQRLRRAEQN
+960 WLQRLRQAEQN

-982 VGKASKEVEQKLF
+982 VGKASKEVEKKLF
-995 AERPSKI
+995 SP
-1002 PEEQPLSTENANN
+1002 PEEQSLSAENANN
-1015 SASLETEEENI
+1015 SASSEIEDESM
-1026 NQETENN
+1026 NQETQNN
-1033 LNTEQKEEEQP
+1033 LNTEQEENE